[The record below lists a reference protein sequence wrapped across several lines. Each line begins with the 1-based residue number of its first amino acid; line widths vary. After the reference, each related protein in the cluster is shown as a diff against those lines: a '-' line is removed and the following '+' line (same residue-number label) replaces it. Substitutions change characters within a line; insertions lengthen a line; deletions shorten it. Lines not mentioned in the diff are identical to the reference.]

1 MIGKTKKLKL
11 NFTFRKNELK
21 ELLNNKNILKKKK
34 KAGKNILDEKK
45 V

>member
-21 ELLNNKNILKKKK
+21 ELLNNKNILKKKESRK
-34 KAGKNILDEKK
+34 KYIG
-45 V
+45 

>member
-21 ELLNNKNILKKKK
+21 ELLNNKNILKERKQEKRF
-34 KAGKNILDEKK
+34 GKRK
-45 V
+45 